1 MLFRRLVAQFG
12 LCPESLLT
20 ELREICPLVGL
31 TTVDDGMLEVDSQD
45 ASRDSQQDSEIL
57 GKMIHL

>member
-1 MLFRRLVAQFG
+1 MLFRRSVAQFG

-31 TTVDDGMLEVDSQD
+31 TTVDDGMLEVDAKD
-45 ASRDSQQDSEIL
+45 ATHDSQQDSGTL
-57 GKMIHL
+57 DKMVHL